1 MTVSAIPTPATLRHN
16 KITGLLGMMI
26 DTREDLLEVVVEAK
40 ASDDH
45 LAFGYASWTAYVA
58 GEFAAMLA
66 DLNRDDRRLAALAL
80 AETGMSSRAI
90 APLVGVSDRQV
101 RTDLQVG
108 SHFPPA
114 DDAQVGHD
122 VPPAVTGLDG
132 KRYERP
138 ATRTPRRSSLPDAAW
153 KAFYELQKAVDR
165 VERIV
170 SDDRFAQHR
179 EAVQRQHAADLAR
192 MNKTLWAV
200 RSKVGAPSEVTE

>member
-1 MTVSAIPTPATLRHN
+1 MTASPMPTAATLRHN
-16 KITGLLGMMI
+16 KIAGLLSTML

-80 AETGMSSRAI
+80 AETGMSSRAL
-90 APLVGVSDRQV
+90 APVLGISDRQV
-101 RTDLQVG
+101 RRDIGEVGHDVPPDHEGQVSHRGRPAVEQVG
-108 SHFPPA
+108 SHFPPD

-165 VERIV
+165 
-170 SDDRFAQHR
+170 
-179 EAVQRQHAADLAR
+179 
-192 MNKTLWAV
+192 
-200 RSKVGAPSEVTE
+200 

>member
-1 MTVSAIPTPATLRHN
+1 MTVSAMPTPATLRHN

-26 DTREDLLEVVVEAK
+26 DTRESLLEVVVEAK

-45 LAFGYASWTAYVA
+45 LAFGYASWPAYVA

-101 RTDLQVG
+101 RTDVQVG
-108 SHFPPA
+108 GHFPPD
-114 DDAQVGHD
+114 DDAT
-122 VPPAVTGLDG
+122 VPHRGTPAVTGLDG

-153 KAFYELQKAVDR
+153 KAFYELQKAIDR

-170 SDDRFAQHR
+170 SDERFAQHR